1 MQENIKRAIENL
13 TARRDQVMDEQ
24 ASTMA
29 ALRSCRFI
37 DLSHIELIDKRYK
50 EKRANIDREIMEMR
64 THLEEMEAA
73 G

>member
-13 TARRDQVMDEQ
+13 TARRNQVRDEQ
-24 ASTMA
+24 LTTIAM
-29 ALRSCRFI
+29 LKECRFI
-37 DLSHIELIDKRYK
+37 DLSHIELIDKRYN

-64 THLEEMEAA
+64 AHLEELEAA

>member
-13 TARRDQVMDEQ
+13 TARRNQVRDEQ
-24 ASTMA
+24 LATMT
-29 ALRSCRFI
+29 ALKECRFI
-37 DLSHIELIDKRYK
+37 DLSHVELIDKRYN

-64 THLEEMEAA
+64 AHLEEMEAA

>member
-13 TARRDQVMDEQ
+13 TARRNQVRDEQ
-24 ASTMA
+24 LTTIAM
-29 ALRSCRFI
+29 LKECRFI
-37 DLSHIELIDKRYK
+37 DLSHIELIDKRYN

-64 THLEEMEAA
+64 AHFEEMEAA

>member
-1 MQENIKRAIENL
+1 MQDNIKRAIENL
-13 TARRDQVMDEQ
+13 TARRDQVRDEQ
-24 ASTMA
+24 VSIMS

-37 DLSHIELIDKRYK
+37 DLSHIELIDKRYN

-64 THLEEMEAA
+64 AHLEEMEAA